1 MPITDYEPTQSLPS
15 FPIPQ
20 PYSYSLIV
28 PLLHYVMFFF
38 IFHRSEQR
46 CDTYFTKPVL
56 FSLTGKSPGP
66 SILLQM
72 MNLHSFLWLN
82 DNTLCII
89 YNILFTY
96 PSLNRHLEREYPL
109 GTVTV
114 CDDCRHARRCL
125 SY

>member
-15 FPIPQ
+15 FPILQ

-28 PLLHYVMFFF
+28 PLLPYAMFLF

-56 FSLTGKSPGP
+56 FGLSGKSPGP

-72 MNLHSFLWLN
+72 TNLHS
-82 DNTLCII
+82 
-89 YNILFTY
+89 
-96 PSLNRHLEREYPL
+96 SL
-109 GTVTV
+109 
-114 CDDCRHARRCL
+114 
-125 SY
+125 